1 MFTSD
6 SSQKELFEAI
16 FRMAFVAEYRE
27 GNIQGHLER
36 IRGYTF
42 TLARGWGLQQK
53 EAQTLSIASQLHDI
67 GKAGLADPLL
77 LKEGQYTE
85 ADLDAAKVHT
95 WLGCEML
102 KDAHSPLLQAGECI
116 ALSHHERWDGSGYP
130 NGLRGEAI
138 PLSARIVALADVF
151 DALTTPRPYK
161 KAVSPEEAQ
170 SLIQEGVASLFD
182 PQLVQVFNDDFG
194 EIQRIRRGRR

>member
-16 FRMAFVAEYRE
+16 FRMAFIAEYRE
-27 GNIQGHLER
+27 GNNQAHLER

-42 TLARGWGLQQK
+42 TLARGLGLQQK
-53 EAQTLSIASQLHDI
+53 DAQILSIASQLHDI
-67 GKAGLADPLL
+67 GKAGLAEPLV

-85 ADLDAAKVHT
+85 TDLDAAKVHT

-102 KDAHSPLLQAGECI
+102 KDAHSPFLQAGECI

-161 KAVSPEEAQ
+161 MAVSPEEAQ
-170 SLIQEGVASLFD
+170 GLIQEGVASLFD

>member
-16 FRMAFVAEYRE
+16 FRMAFIAEYRE
-27 GNIQGHLER
+27 GNFQGHLER

-42 TLARGWGLQQK
+42 TLARGLGLQQK
-53 EAQTLSIASQLHDI
+53 EAQILSIASQLHDI
-67 GKAGLADPLL
+67 GKAGLAEPLV

-85 ADLDAAKVHT
+85 TDLDAAKVHT

-102 KDAHSPLLQAGECI
+102 KDAHSPFLQAGECI

-161 KAVSPEEAQ
+161 KAVSPEQAQ

>member
-6 SSQKELFEAI
+6 SSQKDLFEAI
-16 FRMAFVAEYRE
+16 WRMAFIAEFRE
-27 GNIQGHLER
+27 FPNQAHLER

-42 TLARGWGLQQK
+42 TLARGLGLPQK
-53 EAQTLSIASQLHDI
+53 EAQIIAIASQLHDV
-67 GKAGLADPLL
+67 GKAGLAEPLV
-77 LKEGQYTE
+77 LKEGHYSET
-85 ADLDAAKVHT
+85 DLDAAKVHT

-102 KDAHSPLLQAGECI
+102 KGAQSPFLQAGECI

-138 PLSARIVALADVF
+138 PLSARIVGLADVF

-170 SLIQEGVASLFD
+170 GLIQEGVAVLFD
-182 PQLVQVFNDDFG
+182 PQLVQVFNDEFG
-194 EIQRIRRGRR
+194 EMLRIRRGRR

>member
-16 FRMAFVAEYRE
+16 FRLAFIAEYRE
-27 GNIQGHLER
+27 GNNQGHLER

-42 TLARGWGLQQK
+42 TLARGLGLAQK
-53 EAQTLSIASQLHDI
+53 EAQILSIASQLHDI
-67 GKAGLADPLL
+67 GKAGLAEPLV
-77 LKEGQYTE
+77 LKDGQYSE

-102 KDAHSPLLQAGECI
+102 KDAHSPFLQAGECI

-161 KAVSPEEAQ
+161 KAVSPEQAQ